1 MTMVK
6 PDQRVV
12 HEIVTMCCWRRPACL
27 EGRNKNTVALDEIAV
42 SENLLPE
49 VKNNSFLQPLG
60 EPYRLSFNNQGN
72 LLYCSG
78 E

>member
-6 PDQRVV
+6 PGQRVA

-27 EGRNKNTVALDEIAV
+27 EGRIKNTTAPDEIAV
-42 SENLLPE
+42 SEHLLPD
-49 VKNNSFLQPLG
+49 VKNNSFLKSLG

-72 LLYCSG
+72 LL
-78 E
+78 